1 MFEVPLY
8 NGGERLKN
16 LSMQMFGNTV
26 RADGFDT
33 RHVVTRVHS
42 PAEAKAL
49 PRGAVVGD
57 LHGGVTFSD
66 AVANVLE
73 QRSHTGWL
81 QMKTNGLQGTHW
93 TVIVL
98 NR

>member
-1 MFEVPLY
+1 
-8 NGGERLKN
+8 
-16 LSMQMFGNTV
+16 MQMFGNT
-26 RADGFDT
+26 AQPDGFDI

-42 PAEAKAL
+42 TDEAKAL

-81 QMKTNGLQGTHW
+81 QMQASGLHGTHW

>member
-1 MFEVPLY
+1 
-8 NGGERLKN
+8 
-16 LSMQMFGNTV
+16 MQMFGNTA
-26 RADGFDT
+26 RADDFDV
-33 RHVVTRVHS
+33 RHVVTRVQS
-42 PAEAKAL
+42 TAEAKAL

-81 QMKTNGLQGTHW
+81 QMKAVGLKNTDW

>member
-1 MFEVPLY
+1 
-8 NGGERLKN
+8 
-16 LSMQMFGNTV
+16 MQMFGNTV
-26 RADGFDT
+26 HAEDFDT

-42 PAEAKAL
+42 TDEAKAL

-81 QMKTNGLQGTHW
+81 KMQSAGLQQGSHW

>member
-1 MFEVPLY
+1 
-8 NGGERLKN
+8 
-16 LSMQMFGNTV
+16 MQMFGNTV
-26 RADGFDT
+26 RADDFDI
-33 RHVVTRVHS
+33 RRVVTRVHS
-42 PAEAKAL
+42 TAEAIAL

-73 QRSHTGWL
+73 RRSHTGWL
-81 QMKTNGLQGTHW
+81 QMKASGLQNTNW

>member
-1 MFEVPLY
+1 M
-8 NGGERLKN
+8 R
-16 LSMQMFGNTV
+16 MFGNTV
-26 RADGFDT
+26 QADDFDALG
-33 RHVVTRVHS
+33 VVTRVHS
-42 PAEAKAL
+42 AAEAMAL

-81 QMKTNGLQGTHW
+81 QMTACGWQGNNW